1 MMGDKLFCWK
11 MNEFL
16 QKSNHEWE
24 GYKLDYQALR
34 KNYRL
39 YTRTTGLL
47 AMLLIFCIGLVVRD
61 TLLQTAGLLLVLAG
75 LFLFIHLLKKSYT
88 NKCNTL
94 LHVDLD
100 LVFWQQYLQLNKN
113 VKNPI
118 LQIDM
123 KLTSVAYSFM
133 MGDFD
138 AVIKEAREALSQK
151 GLPQK
156 YKNFFESYLM
166 RSTVL
171 TDPNLTREELEAR
184 LNELTITAPTLAE
197 KTKKFCLALYDLT
210 IAHQS
215 NDYFEDL
222 SNDFKYQQ
230 LEIIYYQALNA
241 TLKGDKSRA
250 EELFRKLVSEDESL
264 YIVRKAQQYLK
275 DEGSHL

>member
-1 MMGDKLFCWK
+1 MD
-11 MNEFL
+11 
-16 QKSNHEWE
+16 
-24 GYKLDYQALR
+24 YKTLR

-39 YTRTTGLL
+39 YIRSAGLF
-47 AMLLIFCIGLVVRD
+47 AMLLIICIGLLVRD
-61 TLLQTAGLLLVLAG
+61 PLFQTAGLLLVLAG

-88 NKCNTL
+88 NKCNTM

-100 LVFWQQYLQLNKN
+100 LAFWQQYLQLNKN
-113 VKNPI
+113 VKKPI

-151 GLPQK
+151 ELLQK
-156 YKNFFESYLM
+156 YKNFFESYLI
-166 RSTVL
+166 RSIVL
-171 TDPNLTREELEAR
+171 TDPDLSRGELEGR
-184 LNELTITAPTLAE
+184 LNELTITDPTLAE
-197 KTKKFCLALYDLT
+197 KTRKICLALYDLT

-222 SNDFKYQQ
+222 SNNFKYQQ

-241 TLKGDKSRA
+241 TLKGDQHRA
-250 EELFRKLVSEDESL
+250 NDLFRKLVSEDESL
-264 YIVRKAQQYLK
+264 YIVRMAKQYLK

>member
-1 MMGDKLFCWK
+1 MD
-11 MNEFL
+11 
-16 QKSNHEWE
+16 
-24 GYKLDYQALR
+24 YKTLR

-39 YTRTTGLL
+39 YIRSAGLL
-47 AMLLIFCIGLVVRD
+47 AMLLIFCIGFVVRD
-61 TLLQTAGLLLVLAG
+61 TLLQTAGLVLVLAA
-75 LFLFIHLLKKSYT
+75 LFLFLHLLKKSYT

-94 LHVDLD
+94 LHGDLD
-100 LVFWQQYLQLNKN
+100 LAFWQQYLQLNKN
-113 VKNPI
+113 VKKPI

-123 KLTSVAYSFM
+123 RLTSVAYSFM

-138 AVIKEAREALSQK
+138 TVIKEAREALSQK
-151 GLPQK
+151 ELPQK

-166 RSTVL
+166 RSIVL
-171 TDPNLTREELEAR
+171 TDPDLSKEELEAR
-184 LNELTITAPTLAE
+184 LNKLTITDTTLAE
-197 KTKKFCLALYDLT
+197 KTKKVCLALYDLT
-210 IAHQS
+210 VAHQS

-241 TLKGDKSRA
+241 TLKGDKPRA

-275 DEGSHL
+275 DEGNYL

>member
-1 MMGDKLFCWK
+1 
-11 MNEFL
+11 
-16 QKSNHEWE
+16 
-24 GYKLDYQALR
+24 
-34 KNYRL
+34 
-39 YTRTTGLL
+39 
-47 AMLLIFCIGLVVRD
+47 MLLIICIGFVVRD
-61 TLLQTAGLLLVLAG
+61 TLLQTAALLLVLAG
-75 LFLFIHLLKKSYT
+75 LFLFIQLLKKSYT

-100 LVFWQQYLQLNKN
+100 LAFWQQYLQLNKN
-113 VKNPI
+113 V
-118 LQIDM
+118 
-123 KLTSVAYSFM
+123 YSFM

-138 AVIKEAREALSQK
+138 TVIKEAREAISQTDY
-151 GLPQK
+151 PQK

-171 TDPNLTREELEAR
+171 TDPDLTREELEAQ
-184 LNELTITAPTLAE
+184 LNGLTITDPTLAE
-197 KTKKFCLALYDLT
+197 KTKKVCLAFYDLT

-241 TLKGDKSRA
+241 TLKGDKDRA
-250 EELFRKLVSEDESL
+250 KELFRKLISEDESL
-264 YIVRKAQQYLK
+264 YIVRKAKQYLE

>member
-1 MMGDKLFCWK
+1 
-11 MNEFL
+11 MN
-16 QKSNHEWE
+16 
-24 GYKLDYQALR
+24 YYQMR

-39 YTRTTGLL
+39 YIRSAGVL
-47 AMLLIFCIGLVVRD
+47 AMFLIICIGFVVTD
-61 TLLQTAGLLLVLAG
+61 TLFQTAGLLLVLAG

-100 LVFWQQYLQLNKN
+100 LAFWQQYLQLNKN
-113 VKNPI
+113 VKKPI

-138 AVIKEAREALSQK
+138 AVIEEAREALSQK
-151 GLPQK
+151 ELPQK

-171 TDPNLTREELEAR
+171 TDPDLSREELEAQ
-184 LNELTITAPTLAE
+184 LNGLTITDLTLAE
-197 KTKKFCLALYDLT
+197 KTKEVCLALYDLT
-210 IAHQS
+210 IAYQS
-215 NDYFEDL
+215 NDYFEGL

-241 TLKGDKSRA
+241 ALKGDKHRA
-250 EELFRKLVSEDESL
+250 NDLFHKLVSEDESL
-264 YIVRKAQQYLK
+264 YIVRKAKRYLK
-275 DEGSHL
+275 DEGNHL

>member
-1 MMGDKLFCWK
+1 
-11 MNEFL
+11 MN
-16 QKSNHEWE
+16 
-24 GYKLDYQALR
+24 YYQMR

-39 YTRTTGLL
+39 YIRSAGVL
-47 AMLLIFCIGLVVRD
+47 AMFLIICIGFVVTD
-61 TLLQTAGLLLVLAG
+61 TLFQTAGLLLVLAG

-100 LVFWQQYLQLNKN
+100 LAFWQQYLQLNKN
-113 VKNPI
+113 VKKPI

-138 AVIKEAREALSQK
+138 AVIEEAREALSQK
-151 GLPQK
+151 ELPQK

-171 TDPNLTREELEAR
+171 TDPDLSREELEAQ
-184 LNELTITAPTLAE
+184 LNGLTITAPTLAE
-197 KTKKFCLALYDLT
+197 KTKEVCLALYDLT

-241 TLKGDKSRA
+241 ALKGDKHRA
-250 EELFRKLVSEDESL
+250 NDLFHKLVSEDESL
-264 YIVRKAQQYLK
+264 YIVRKAKRYLK
-275 DEGSHL
+275 DEGNHL

>member
-1 MMGDKLFCWK
+1 
-11 MNEFL
+11 MNYG
-16 QKSNHEWE
+16 QM
-24 GYKLDYQALR
+24 R

-39 YTRTTGLL
+39 YIRSAGLL
-47 AMLLIFCIGLVVRD
+47 AMLLIICIGLLVRD
-61 TLLQTAGLLLVLAG
+61 PLLQTAGLLLVLVG

-100 LVFWQQYLQLNKN
+100 LAFWQQYLQLNKN
-113 VKNPI
+113 VKKAI
-118 LQIDM
+118 SRIDI

-138 AVIKEAREALSQK
+138 TVIKEAREALSQTDY
-151 GLPQK
+151 PQK

-171 TDPNLTREELEAR
+171 TDPDLSRGELEGR
-184 LNELTITAPTLAE
+184 LNELTITDPTLAE
-197 KTKKFCLALYDLT
+197 KTRKVCLALYDLT

>member
-1 MMGDKLFCWK
+1 M
-11 MNEFL
+11 E
-16 QKSNHEWE
+16 
-24 GYKLDYQALR
+24 YKTLR

-39 YTRTTGLL
+39 YIRSAGLL
-47 AMLLIFCIGLVVRD
+47 AMLLIVCIALVVRY
-61 TLLQTAGLLLVLAG
+61 TLLQTTALFLVLAG
-75 LFLFIHLLKKSYT
+75 LFLFIQWLKKSYT

-100 LVFWQQYLQLNKN
+100 LAFWQQYLQLNKN
-113 VKNPI
+113 VKKAI
-118 LQIDM
+118 SQIDI

-151 GLPQK
+151 ELPQK

-171 TDPNLTREELEAR
+171 TDPDLSREELEAQ
-184 LNELTITAPTLAE
+184 LNELTITDPTLAE
-197 KTKKFCLALYDLT
+197 KTKEVCLALYDLT

-241 TLKGDKSRA
+241 ALKEDKQRA
-250 EELFRKLVSEDESL
+250 KELFHKLILEDESL
-264 YIVRKAQQYLK
+264 YIVQKAQQYLK
-275 DEGSHL
+275 DEGYYL

>member
-1 MMGDKLFCWK
+1 
-11 MNEFL
+11 MNYG
-16 QKSNHEWE
+16 QM
-24 GYKLDYQALR
+24 R

-39 YTRTTGLL
+39 YIRSAGLL
-47 AMLLIFCIGLVVRD
+47 AMLLIVCIGLLVRD
-61 TLLQTAGLLLVLAG
+61 PLLQTAGLLLVLAG

-88 NKCNTL
+88 NKCNTI

-100 LVFWQQYLQLNKN
+100 LAFWQQYLQLNKN
-113 VKNPI
+113 VKKAI
-118 LQIDM
+118 SQIDI

-138 AVIKEAREALSQK
+138 TVIKEAREALSQTDY
-151 GLPQK
+151 PQK

-166 RSTVL
+166 RSIVL
-171 TDPNLTREELEAR
+171 TDPDLSREELEAQ
-184 LNELTITAPTLAE
+184 LNGLTITDPTLAE
-197 KTKKFCLALYDLT
+197 KTKKVCLALYDLT

-241 TLKGDKSRA
+241 TLKGDKDRA
-250 EELFRKLVSEDESL
+250 KELFRKLISEDESL
-264 YIVRKAQQYLK
+264 YIVRKAKQYLK

>member
-1 MMGDKLFCWK
+1 MIC
-11 MNEFL
+11 MN
-16 QKSNHEWE
+16 
-24 GYKLDYQALR
+24 YYQMR

-39 YTRTTGLL
+39 YIRSAGVL
-47 AMLLIFCIGLVVRD
+47 AMFLIICFGFVVTD
-61 TLLQTAGLLLVLAG
+61 TLFQTAGLLLVLAG
-75 LFLFIHLLKKSYT
+75 LFLFIQWLRKSYT

-100 LVFWQQYLQLNKN
+100 LAFWQQYLQLNKN
-113 VKNPI
+113 VKKPI

-138 AVIKEAREALSQK
+138 AVIEEAREALSQK
-151 GLPQK
+151 ELPQK

-171 TDPNLTREELEAR
+171 TDPDLSREELEAQ
-184 LNELTITAPTLAE
+184 LNGLTITAPTLAE
-197 KTKKFCLALYDLT
+197 KTKEVCLALYDLT
-210 IAHQS
+210 IAYQS

-230 LEIIYYQALNA
+230 SEIIYYQALNA
-241 TLKGDKSRA
+241 ALKGDKHRA
-250 EELFRKLVSEDESL
+250 NDLFHKLVSEDESL
-264 YIVRKAQQYLK
+264 YIVRKAKRYLK
-275 DEGSHL
+275 DEGNHL

>member
-1 MMGDKLFCWK
+1 
-11 MNEFL
+11 MNYG
-16 QKSNHEWE
+16 QM
-24 GYKLDYQALR
+24 R

-39 YTRTTGLL
+39 YIRSAGLL
-47 AMLLIFCIGLVVRD
+47 AMLLIVCIGLLVRD
-61 TLLQTAGLLLVLAG
+61 PLLQTAGLLLVLAG

-88 NKCNTL
+88 NKCNTI

-100 LVFWQQYLQLNKN
+100 LAFWQQYLQLNKN
-113 VKNPI
+113 VKKPI
-118 LQIDM
+118 LQIDI

-138 AVIKEAREALSQK
+138 TVIKEAREAISQTDY
-151 GLPQK
+151 PQK

-171 TDPNLTREELEAR
+171 TDPDLTREELEAQ
-184 LNELTITAPTLAE
+184 LNGLTITDPTLAE
-197 KTKKFCLALYDLT
+197 KTKKVCLALYDLT

-241 TLKGDKSRA
+241 ALKGDQSRA

-264 YIVRKAQQYLK
+264 YIVRKAKRYLK
-275 DEGSHL
+275 DEFSHL

>member
-1 MMGDKLFCWK
+1 MD
-11 MNEFL
+11 
-16 QKSNHEWE
+16 
-24 GYKLDYQALR
+24 YKTLR

-39 YTRTTGLL
+39 YIRSAGLF
-47 AMLLIFCIGLVVRD
+47 AMLLIICIGLLVRD
-61 TLLQTAGLLLVLAG
+61 PLFQTAGLLLVLAG

-88 NKCNTL
+88 NKCNTM

-100 LVFWQQYLQLNKN
+100 LAFWQQYLQLNKN
-113 VKNPI
+113 VKKPI

-151 GLPQK
+151 DLLQK
-156 YKNFFESYLM
+156 YKNFFESYLI
-166 RSTVL
+166 RSIVL
-171 TDPNLTREELEAR
+171 TDPDLTREELEGR
-184 LNELTITAPTLAE
+184 LNELTITDPTLAE
-197 KTKKFCLALYDLT
+197 KTKEVCLALYDLT

-215 NDYFEDL
+215 NDYFEGL

-241 TLKGDKSRA
+241 ALKGDQHRA
-250 EELFRKLVSEDESL
+250 NDLFHRLVSEDESL
-264 YIVRKAQQYLK
+264 YIVQKAKQYLK
-275 DEGSHL
+275 DEDSHL

>member
-1 MMGDKLFCWK
+1 MD
-11 MNEFL
+11 
-16 QKSNHEWE
+16 
-24 GYKLDYQALR
+24 YKTLR

-39 YTRTTGLL
+39 YIRSAGLL

-61 TLLQTAGLLLVLAG
+61 NLLQTAGVLLVIACLI
-75 LFLFIHLLKKSYT
+75 LFIQLLKKSYT

-100 LVFWQQYLQLNKN
+100 LAFWQQYLQLNKN
-113 VKNPI
+113 VKKAI
-118 LQIDM
+118 SQIDI

-138 AVIKEAREALSQK
+138 TVIKESREALSQTDYS
-151 GLPQK
+151 QK
-156 YKNFFESYLM
+156 YKNFFESYLI
-166 RSTVL
+166 RSIVL
-171 TDPNLTREELEAR
+171 TDTDLSREELEDR
-184 LNELTITAPTLAE
+184 LNELTITDPTLAE
-197 KTKKFCLALYDLT
+197 KTRKVCLALYDLT

-241 TLKGDKSRA
+241 TLKGDKPRA

-264 YIVRKAQQYLK
+264 YIVRKAKQYLK

>member
-1 MMGDKLFCWK
+1 MD
-11 MNEFL
+11 
-16 QKSNHEWE
+16 
-24 GYKLDYQALR
+24 YKTLR

-39 YTRTTGLL
+39 YIRSAGLL

-61 TLLQTAGLLLVLAG
+61 TLLQTAGVLLVIACLI
-75 LFLFIHLLKKSYT
+75 LFIQLLKKSYT

-100 LVFWQQYLQLNKN
+100 LAFWQQYLQLKKN
-113 VKNPI
+113 VKKPV
-118 LQIDM
+118 LKIDM

-133 MGDFD
+133 IGDFD
-138 AVIKEAREALSQK
+138 AVIKEAREALSQSDC
-151 GLPQK
+151 PQK

-166 RSTVL
+166 RLTVL
-171 TDPNLTREELEAR
+171 TDPDLSREELESQ
-184 LNELTITAPTLAE
+184 LNELTITDPILAE
-197 KTKKFCLALYDLT
+197 KTKKVCLALYDLT

-230 LEIIYYQALNA
+230 LEMIYYQALNA

-250 EELFRKLVSEDESL
+250 EELFRKLASEDESL
-264 YIVRKAQQYLK
+264 YIVQKAQQYLK
-275 DEGSHL
+275 DEENYL

>member
-1 MMGDKLFCWK
+1 
-11 MNEFL
+11 MNYC
-16 QKSNHEWE
+16 QM
-24 GYKLDYQALR
+24 R

-39 YTRTTGLL
+39 YIRSACLL
-47 AMLLIFCIGLVVRD
+47 AMLLIICIGFVVRD
-61 TLLQTAGLLLVLAG
+61 TLLQIAGLLLVLAG
-75 LFLFIHLLKKSYT
+75 LFLFTHLLKKSYT

-100 LVFWQQYLQLNKN
+100 LDSWKQYLQLNKN
-113 VKNPI
+113 VKKPI

-151 GLPQK
+151 ELPQK

-171 TDPNLTREELEAR
+171 TDPNLTREELEVR
-184 LNELTITAPTLAE
+184 LNELTITDPTLAE
-197 KTKKFCLALYDLT
+197 KTRKVCLALYDLT

-215 NDYFEDL
+215 NDYFDGL

>member
-1 MMGDKLFCWK
+1 MD
-11 MNEFL
+11 
-16 QKSNHEWE
+16 
-24 GYKLDYQALR
+24 YKTLR

-39 YTRTTGLL
+39 YIRSAGLL
-47 AMLLIFCIGLVVRD
+47 AMLLIVCIGLVVRD
-61 TLLQTAGLLLVLAG
+61 TLLQTAGLLLVLEG
-75 LFLFIHLLKKSYT
+75 LFLFIQLLKKSYT

-100 LVFWQQYLQLNKN
+100 LAFWQQYLQLNKN
-113 VKNPI
+113 VKKPI

-138 AVIKEAREALSQK
+138 TVIKEAREALSQTDY
-151 GLPQK
+151 PQK
-156 YKNFFESYLM
+156 YKNFFESYLI
-166 RSTVL
+166 RSIVL
-171 TDPNLTREELEAR
+171 TDPDLSREELEAR
-184 LNELTITAPTLAE
+184 LNELTITDPTLAE
-197 KTKKFCLALYDLT
+197 KTKKVCLALYDLT

-222 SNDFKYQQ
+222 RNDFKYQQ

>member
-1 MMGDKLFCWK
+1 
-11 MNEFL
+11 MNYC
-16 QKSNHEWE
+16 QM
-24 GYKLDYQALR
+24 R

-39 YTRTTGLL
+39 YIRSAGLL
-47 AMLLIFCIGLVVRD
+47 AMLLIICIGFVVTD
-61 TLLQTAGLLLVLAG
+61 TLFQIAGLLLVLAG
-75 LFLFIHLLKKSYT
+75 LFLFTHLLKKSYT

-100 LVFWQQYLQLNKN
+100 LAFWQQYLQLNKN
-113 VKNPI
+113 TKKPI

-151 GLPQK
+151 ELPQK

-171 TDPNLTREELEAR
+171 TDPDLSREELEAQ
-184 LNELTITAPTLAE
+184 LNGLTITDPTLAE
-197 KTKKFCLALYDLT
+197 KTKEVCLALYDLT

-241 TLKGDKSRA
+241 TLKGNQHRSKA
-250 EELFRKLVSEDESL
+250 LFHKLVSEDESL

-275 DEGSHL
+275 DEDSHL

>member
-1 MMGDKLFCWK
+1 MD
-11 MNEFL
+11 
-16 QKSNHEWE
+16 
-24 GYKLDYQALR
+24 YKTLR

-39 YTRTTGLL
+39 YIRSAGLL
-47 AMLLIFCIGLVVRD
+47 AMLLIICIGFVVRD
-61 TLLQTAGLLLVLAG
+61 TFLQTAGLLLVLAG

-100 LVFWQQYLQLNKN
+100 LAFWQQYLQLNKN
-113 VKNPI
+113 VKKPI

-138 AVIKEAREALSQK
+138 TVIKEAREALSQK
-151 GLPQK
+151 ELPQK
-156 YKNFFESYLM
+156 YKNFFESYIM

-171 TDPNLTREELEAR
+171 TDPDLSREELETR
-184 LNELTITAPTLAE
+184 LNELTITDPTLAE
-197 KTKKFCLALYDLT
+197 KTRKVCLALYDLT
-210 IAHQS
+210 VAHQS

-222 SNDFKYQQ
+222 TNDFKYQQ

-241 TLKGDKSRA
+241 TLKGDKDRA
-250 EELFRKLVSEDESL
+250 KELFNKLLSEDTSL
-264 YIVRKAQQYLK
+264 YIVRMAKQYLE
-275 DEGSHL
+275 DEVGDGLAIEE